1 LSIDSCTQENIERE
15 SALHLEADAASV
27 ISCREGKPDFV
38 KPYSTCVAQIVE
50 ICDASSQMSQIWAC
64 ISASLFCHSHSA
76 AQHNVTSCNHHTNR
90 IPCLD
95 SLENYG
101 WYSLETLTLSQSSSV
116 QSHDVQLLLSL
127 ASLSYTDLTSVGLL
141 INDRAAIISAIGS
154 HNIQIFSTFA
164 VVVSPET
171 SKLLL
176 SACQVSIF
184 AFSPLNFLSPC
195 DLQHL

>member
-1 LSIDSCTQENIERE
+1 LLLAFWSILWKKEERVYLE
-15 SALHLEADAASV
+15 SKLIIDALLCFVDRFLEADAASV

-50 ICDASSQMSQIWAC
+50 IYEASSQMSQIWSC

-95 SLENYG
+95 SLELYG
-101 WYSLETLTLSQSSSV
+101 WV
-116 QSHDVQLLLSL
+116 
-127 ASLSYTDLTSVGLL
+127 
-141 INDRAAIISAIGS
+141 AIILQLAATTSRSSAS
-154 HNIQIFSTFA
+154 FA

-176 SACQVSIF
+176 SACQGHHRLI
-184 AFSPLNFLSPC
+184 L
-195 DLQHL
+195 LQAQE